1 MILSQLLFN
10 NGVTSD
16 DSSPLGDRK
25 LGAWS
30 AVSLGRLILVDGGA
44 VSSPDVRGLIRRL
57 RFSPRVM
64 LTCLV
69 ELRIRKLNHM

>member
-1 MILSQLLFN
+1 MILNQLLFN

-16 DSSPLGDRK
+16 DSSLLGDRK

-44 VSSPDVRGLIRRL
+44 VSSPVVLIWGL

-64 LTCLV
+64 RTCLV
-69 ELRIRKLNHM
+69 ELRKLKHM